1 MPRMRVGI
9 DARALLTQRTGI
21 GVYTENIARNLA
33 AGEGM
38 DVDLFTPREVA
49 PRPEFPRRVRFVPD
63 AHKFGTVWIQTHLPR
78 RLEQARDDVLLSAL
92 TISPSRVSIPSVPV
106 VHDLTPLSHPE
117 WHRRKVVLAFLP
129 WIERTL
135 DRAARVIAVS
145 EATARDLRERFP
157 EVSGKIQV
165 VPHGVQEKFRPAS
178 DPNEAGATRAEYA
191 RSRRYI
197 LYLGTLEPRK
207 NLLRLVAACER
218 LWREKRSR
226 PDLLLAGGAGWRSA
240 PLLQRIARSPFR
252 DKIHRVGYVDPDDAP
267 LLYRAAEVFCYPSH
281 EEGFGLPVLE
291 AMACG
296 APVVVS
302 TAAALRETAG
312 DAALCAPGGD
322 DAGLAEALAR
332 VLEEPGLREDLVAR
346 GIARAAGFR
355 WEESARRTAEV
366 LRAACGNR

>member
-1 MPRMRVGI
+1 MRVGI

-33 AGEGM
+33 EEEGAE
-38 DVDLFTPREVA
+38 VDLFTPREID
-49 PRPEFPRRVRFVPD
+49 PKPDFPAGVRFVPD
-63 AHKFGTVWIQTHLPR
+63 DHKFGTVWIQTRLPR
-78 RLEQARDDVLLSAL
+78 RLERARSDVLLSAL
-92 TISPSRVSIPSVPV
+92 TISPARAPVPSVSV

-117 WHRRKVVLAFLP
+117 WHRRKVVVAFLP
-129 WIERTL
+129 WIEKTL

-157 EVSGKIQV
+157 EVSGKVTVIH
-165 VPHGVQEKFRPAS
+165 HGVQSRFDPAAAPGES
-178 DPNEAGATRAEYA
+178 EATRREFA

-207 NLLRLVAACER
+207 NLLRLVSACER

-226 PDLLLAGGAGWRSA
+226 PDLLLAGGAGWRSVA
-240 PLLQRIARSPFR
+240 LLERIARSPFR
-252 DKIHRVGYVDPDDAP
+252 DKIHRVGYIDPEDSP

-296 APVVVS
+296 TPAVIS
-302 TAAALRETAG
+302 TTAALQETAG
-312 DAALCAPGGD
+312 GAALSAPAD
-322 DAGLAEALAR
+322 DDVRLAEAIAR
-332 VLEEPGLREDLVAR
+332 VLEAPGCREDLAAR
-346 GIARAAGFR
+346 GLARARGFR
-355 WEESARRTAEV
+355 WKESARKTADV
-366 LRAACGNR
+366 LRAACGAR